1 MGISNFIMLLSG
13 VALFLFGMNFMGDG
27 LKRVAGNK
35 LEVILYKL
43 SSTPLK
49 SVLLG
54 TGVTAVIQSSSATS
68 VMTVGFVNS
77 GMMKLKQAVGVIL
90 GAVLGTSI
98 TGWVV
103 CLSMINGGT
112 GWTQILSTDT
122 LTCIIA
128 IIGVI
133 LIMFSKKTFR
143 KNVGMIM
150 MGFAVLMIGIG
161 LMSDSV
167 SPLKDSP
174 AFTNLLTNFSNPF
187 IGILAGLLITS
198 VLQSA
203 SATVGIIQALS
214 VTGAISFSVAF
225 PILLGIGIGASVPVI
240 LSAIGAKVNG
250 KRAAFTYLLIN
261 VLGAT
266 IFGILYYVLDL
277 IFKFSFVNE
286 TMTSFSIAF
295 VNTLYRLSVV
305 IVLIPIISLLE
316 KITVVI
322 FKEDETEIE
331 DVSTINNLQDRLIN
345 YPSVAIEQ
353 SKNAIN
359 DMASKAEKNLNR
371 AFDLMFN
378 YNENVFDIIQE
389 KESVIDKYEDKLG
402 TFLVKLT
409 EKEINK
415 EQNRQISK
423 FLHALSDLERIGD
436 HAVNISETAKEIYEK
451 KIEFSS
457 GAYNELQVMEK
468 AIKEIVADTVDAF
481 VNENVQKAFDVE
493 PLEECIDNVCDQIK
507 LNHILR
513 VQQGECTLLYGFV
526 FNDILTNFE
535 RIADHC
541 SNIAVAMIELESDEL
556 NSHRYLEELKDKDT
570 SRFKDKVKEYSLK
583 YKI

>member
-103 CLSMINGGT
+103 CLSMINGGA

-187 IGILAGLLITS
+187 IGILAGLLMTS

-277 IFKFSFVNE
+277 IFKFNFVNE
-286 TMTSFSIAF
+286 TMTSFSIAL
-295 VNTLYRLSVV
+295 VNTLYRLGVV

-316 KITVVI
+316 KITVAI

-359 DMASKAEKNLNR
+359 DMASKAEKNLSR
-371 AFDLMFN
+371 AFGLMFN

-409 EKEINK
+409 EKEHNK

-481 VNENVQKAFDVE
+481 VNENVEKAFDVE